1 MDATTGGIQDKEGG
15 GSMND
20 GKVYMTDRSGRE
32 FCIDNVHHITVTE
45 AEAEGGKIIRSLSG
59 SFEATIT
66 DPKIDFH
73 TMHILTGTESNNE
86 RRRHHEPMR
95 RRKRG
100 FYIFV
105 VSSGTWIW
113 KSVSRR
119 GHEIKPYTHYG
130 RRTG

>member
-1 MDATTGGIQDKEGG
+1 
-15 GSMND
+15 MNN
-20 GKVYMTDRSGRE
+20 GKIYMTDETGRGICLDYVHNIEITSAEPEGEGISRS
-32 FCIDNVHHITVTE
+32 I
-45 AEAEGGKIIRSLSG
+45 SG
-59 SFEATIT
+59 TFEPFEATFEAT
-66 DPKIDFH
+66 FQTKIDFH
-73 TMHILTGTESNNE
+73 ALHILTGTESNNE

-105 VSSGTWIW
+105 LSSGTWIW

-130 RRTG
+130 GRTG

>member
-1 MDATTGGIQDKEGG
+1 
-15 GSMND
+15 MND
-20 GKVYMTDRSGRE
+20 GKVYMTDETGRE
-32 FCIDNVHHITVTE
+32 ICIDYVHNIEITS
-45 AEAEGGKIIRSLSG
+45 AEPEGEEISRSFSG
-59 SFEATIT
+59 MLEPFEATIEA
-66 DPKIDFH
+66 KINQH
-73 TMHILTGTESNNE
+73 ALHVITGTESNNE

-105 VSSGTWIW
+105 VNSGTWIW

-130 RRTG
+130 RRGTNDIN

>member
-1 MDATTGGIQDKEGG
+1 
-15 GSMND
+15 MND

-45 AEAEGGKIIRSLSG
+45 SESEAEGGKIIRSLSG

-66 DPKIDFH
+66 DPKINFH

-95 RRKRG
+95 RRRKIV
-100 FYIFV
+100 YING
-105 VSSGTWIW
+105 VSLGQWRFKKIY
-113 KSVSRR
+113 KA
-119 GHEIKPYTHYG
+119 YTHYG

>member
-1 MDATTGGIQDKEGG
+1 
-15 GSMND
+15 MND

-32 FCIDNVHHITVTE
+32 FCIDNVHHVEITETE
-45 AEAEGGKIIRSLSG
+45 PKTEGTTRMLSG
-59 SFEATIT
+59 SFEATIIE
-66 DPKIDFH
+66 PKIDFH
-73 TMHILTGTESNNE
+73 TMHKLTGTESNNE
-86 RRRHHEPMR
+86 RRRHHDPMR

-105 VSSGTWIW
+105 LSSGTWIW

-130 RRTG
+130 GRGQNDIN

>member
-1 MDATTGGIQDKEGG
+1 
-15 GSMND
+15 MND
-20 GKVYMTDRSGRE
+20 GKVYMTDGTGRE
-32 FCIDNVHHITVTE
+32 SCIAYVHNIEITS
-45 AEAEGGKIIRSLSG
+45 AEPEGEGISRSFSG
-59 SFEATIT
+59 MFEPFEATIEA
-66 DPKIDFH
+66 KINQH
-73 TMHILTGTESNNE
+73 VLRVLTGTESNNE

-130 RRTG
+130 RRGQNDIN

>member
-1 MDATTGGIQDKEGG
+1 
-15 GSMND
+15 MND

-45 AEAEGGKIIRSLSG
+45 SESEAEGGKTIRSLSG

-95 RRKRG
+95 RRRKIV
-100 FYIFV
+100 YING
-105 VSSGTWIW
+105 VSLGQWRFKKIY
-113 KSVSRR
+113 KA
-119 GHEIKPYTHYG
+119 YTHYG

>member
-1 MDATTGGIQDKEGG
+1 
-15 GSMND
+15 MND
-20 GKVYMTDRSGRE
+20 GKVYMTDATGRE
-32 FCIDNVHHITVTE
+32 ICIDYVRNIEITS
-45 AEAEGGKIIRSLSG
+45 AEPEGEGISRSFSG
-59 SFEATIT
+59 TFEPFEATFEAT
-66 DPKIDFH
+66 FEAKINQH
-73 TMHILTGTESNNE
+73 ALRVITGTESNNE

-119 GHEIKPYTHYG
+119 GHELKPYTHYG

>member
-1 MDATTGGIQDKEGG
+1 
-15 GSMND
+15 MND
-20 GKVYMTDRSGRE
+20 GKIYMTDETGRE
-32 FCIDNVHHITVTE
+32 ICIDHVHNIEITS
-45 AEAEGGKIIRSLSG
+45 AEPEGEGISRSFSRSFSG
-59 SFEATIT
+59 TFEAI
-66 DPKIDFH
+66 IDKH
-73 TMHILTGTESNNE
+73 PLRVITGTESNNE

-105 VSSGTWIW
+105 LSSGTWIW

-130 RRTG
+130 GRGQNDIN

>member
-1 MDATTGGIQDKEGG
+1 
-15 GSMND
+15 MNN
-20 GKVYMTDRSGRE
+20 GKVYMMDATGRE
-32 FCIDNVHHITVTE
+32 ICIDYVHNIEITS
-45 AEAEGGKIIRSLSG
+45 AEPEGEEISRSFSG
-59 SFEATIT
+59 TFEPFEATIAGAN
-66 DPKIDFH
+66 INFH
-73 TMHILTGTESNNE
+73 AMHILTGTESNNE

-130 RRTG
+130 RRGQNDIN

>member
-1 MDATTGGIQDKEGG
+1 MDAAAGAIQNRKRGRI
-15 GSMND
+15 MND
-20 GKVYMTDRSGRE
+20 GKFYMTDATGRE
-32 FCIDNVHHITVTE
+32 ICIDNVHHITVTE
-45 AEAEGGKIIRSLSG
+45 SEAEGGKTIRSLSG
-59 SFEATIT
+59 SFEATIEA
-66 DPKIDFH
+66 KINQH
-73 TMHILTGTESNNE
+73 VLRVITGTESNNE

-105 VSSGTWIW
+105 ASSGTWIW